1 MPTLFMKLPH
11 EDKVLRT
18 DALRELTLGEEVV
31 GYTLDIG
38 LNYYRGLPLSAVE
51 KLEVTVDGEPVPPHL
66 MLFEF
71 NEKLFQLEHLALAF
85 TEFWGVKRD
94 LRLRVY
100 NGGLADGAHEVALHL
115 ELRNVSMQFGPGT
128 YGMIDGSAT
137 RTLVLQKE
145 EGK

>member
-11 EDKVLRT
+11 EDKVLRP
-18 DALRELTLGEEVV
+18 DALKELTLAGETV
-31 GYTLDIG
+31 GFTLDIG

-51 KLEVTVDGEPVPPHL
+51 KLELTVDGEAVPAHR

-71 NEKLFQLEHLALAF
+71 NEKLFQPEHLALAW
-85 TEFWGVKRD
+85 TEFWGIKRD
-94 LRLRVY
+94 LRVRVF
-100 NGGLADGAHEVALHL
+100 NGGLAAGEHEVALHL

-128 YGMIDGSAT
+128 YGMIDGSAV

-145 EGK
+145 ESK